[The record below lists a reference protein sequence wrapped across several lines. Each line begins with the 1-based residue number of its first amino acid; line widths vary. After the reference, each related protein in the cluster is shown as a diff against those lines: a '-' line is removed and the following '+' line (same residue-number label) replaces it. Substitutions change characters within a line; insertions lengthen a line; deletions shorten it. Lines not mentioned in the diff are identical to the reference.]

1 MHEKL
6 AEKFAEL
13 FAECATTGNTAPL
26 QKEAAAHSLIK
37 KAINPLYAG
46 AGGALVGGA
55 AGYLGTKKQK
65 DKLRNALYGAA
76 ISGLGSAGGA
86 AAYNTYAPAIS
97 SLFSSPAGDKADKA
111 ESKGDGDKGKPGEDA
126 VKPPAAPTDL
136 TTHGTGYAGAGGR
149 AVVAGGAGAYG
160 GQRLGGYLTDRFAPG
175 NGRRGE
181 LKRLA
186 DMYDSAGGGKGGGP
200 ARGHARALNEILEA
214 ERIDMMAPGQPA
226 NALRSRNYKGQTLGG
241 KDRTREALRLAD
253 AMNERLS
260 SKQQIN
266 RTGTL
271 LTDLDKVR
279 GRKLH
284 TTNRVIGGTLGGLG
298 GNLAGGWLQNIIAN
312 YVGAAPKPTPEK

>member
-26 QKEAAAHSLIK
+26 QKEAAAHDLVK
-37 KAINPLYAG
+37 EAINPLYAG

-65 DKLRNALYGAA
+65 DKLRNALYSAA

-97 SLFSSPAGDKADKA
+97 SLFSAPAGAKADKA
-111 ESKGDGDKGKPGEDA
+111 ESKGDGDKGKPGDNGTGDA
-126 VKPPAAPTDL
+126 DSKKPAASDW

-160 GQRLGGYLTDRFAPG
+160 GQLLGGWGVDKAVPW
-175 NGRRGE
+175 NGRPGE

-200 ARGHARALNEILEA
+200 ARAHARAINEILEA
-214 ERIDMMAPGQPA
+214 ERIGRGSGLPA
-226 NALRSRNYKGQTLGG
+226 GVVHKGQTLGATS
-241 KDRTREALRLAD
+241 RTRKAIALAD
-253 AMNERLS
+253 AMNARLS

-266 RTGTL
+266 GTGTL

-284 TTNRVIGGTLGGLG
+284 TAGRVGIGALGGLG

-312 YVGAAPKPTPEK
+312 AIGAAPKPTPEK